1 MKRITTSLMITLA
14 LTLGIIANVNAQG
27 KKKADK
33 KDKAETT
40 EVAAPENAATDAAN
54 VGTADAAVSDAATT
68 GSADNSKKKEEAKKP
83 ELTFTQQLKQKY
95 IEGDVI
101 WMTPVLIC
109 MIIGMALSIERVIY
123 LNLSTINTSKFLQD
137 VEKALQT
144 GGVDAAK

>member
-1 MKRITTSLMITLA
+1 MITLA
-14 LTLGIIANVNAQG
+14 LTLGIFANVNAQG

-40 EVAAPENAATDAAN
+40 EVAAAPANDMAAAEAAAVSTGDAAVTDAAN
-54 VGTADAAVSDAATT
+54 AGTT
-68 GSADNSKKKEEAKKP
+68 DNSKKKEEAKKP

-109 MIIGMALSIERVIY
+109 MIIGMA
-123 LNLSTINTSKFLQD
+123 
-137 VEKALQT
+137 
-144 GGVDAAK
+144 